1 MLLAVMMCFS
11 LLPVSAFAEGDEL
24 TADLTA
30 VEETEEQTAVEEP
43 EEQSADLTPETAD
56 VETEDAPADLT
67 TETAV
72 EEPEEQPAE
81 DAVYPTAEYEEGVE
95 HGYIAPD
102 GTEIPEDEVWSGGAE
117 LLGVYDTD
125 YPVASDFSIAESK
138 QTLSPGDTIHFT
150 VKVTDNDGIEKVYG
164 TLSSKKAENRY
175 IAFTQ
180 SDEDQTIFTGE
191 YTFKDSDPTGEY
203 FLYSLMARDTYGFYT
218 GYSRYNGRNSSML
231 PDYVKLYN
239 PNVEPDTDLSDIT
252 SVAVTEAGQTITAGK
267 DSFHATFSLPEDT
280 ESLDSVYASIYS
292 SAGYSYNFS
301 VYNNNLSYDFDAS
314 TKAVTVTCTPGTD
327 IVNGDYYL
335 GYINVY
341 ANNYNVFYYWRPTDS
356 SAAELNFTVAGGKGP
371 GNGPTVS
378 DVKCEENNL
387 TVTDGETVHFSARFT
402 SNVEISSATMYLSPF
417 NASEDTQGESH
428 YTQSNITIALTYNAS
443 TDLYEG
449 SYTMQD
455 DDVYGAYEIN
465 EISVKDANGK
475 YTYFYSYAYNFNQI
489 FLFAESKSES
499 IKRLDKAMDLAWNKN
514 GKGSISLTLPADNQ
528 GSFRVSFYNADT
540 GEYITSVSYSGY
552 TYTATFSSNEFT
564 YIVAVDDLP
573 SGNYYFTVTINGDG
587 VSYYDSE
594 TATSGTYKYTRP
606 SKKLATPG
614 TPVWTG
620 IGSGGYEQA
629 KCTYGST
636 TNVSKFLYEVYFA
649 EELSDTPEEI
659 YWSDAGTNSVFTLW
673 DYWIQTYG
681 SGYYYLRVRAISG
694 NIDSYCSS
702 DWSEMSEAYALT
714 DAVSDVVSEL
724 DEVETIGKT
733 ADEIRQQVQ
742 DIGTDNLLTAL
753 TASSSAVESLKEIEE
768 DTGIATSVSS
778 TVSSFDDSL
787 VSFTGAALNDLN
799 GATSVTL
806 NVDPPEKEHT
816 VPSRYNNTLAIS
828 FSMNLDNA
836 ADQENLTVPVV
847 VELPVPNTINPSYLV
862 ILHYPA
868 DGGEPETVLPY
879 IYTSGGIT
887 YARIVLTSFSDFV
900 MTQEY
905 EPLTWDLSSN
915 GTLTISGIGPMEDY
929 AAGEAPWYLSR
940 AKIKEVVIGDG
951 ISSIGANAFYGC
963 TALVGTVIPANVTSI
978 GYMAFGKCSKL
989 TSVMFKGCPAIADGA
1004 FTSVKVT
1011 AYYSA
1016 SDGWNE
1022 SNMLS
1027 YGGTLTWKLWA
1038 GDEDYTGDTATVRAE
1053 LDHDY
1058 IMAEAGDTLKLTAAV
1073 YTGEDGYISSPI
1085 SWKAVDAEGNES
1097 GVVNI
1102 ESTTDNTG
1110 SYTATLSA
1118 AAKGTAY
1125 IVFETEACYPTFNK
1139 NGTYASNVYETI
1151 SATCRIDVT
1160 EADPEITAN
1169 LPATKATVELY
1180 KTSYTRFNVLLL
1192 TDDLSTNPV
1201 ESSGISSN
1209 GAELNSAENTAWT
1222 IESARFADET
1232 VNSYFT
1238 LNPVDDR
1245 TLEIVPTEK
1254 AVVMGAKLAS
1264 SFKSKV
1270 IVTVDGEDYT
1280 CITTDGKNTEQVMA
1294 LTVKKTVPSIK
1305 AAAVKLNS
1313 YLDSDTAQLTFTGGT
1328 VTQISEDTSKN
1339 TAKTTAVP
1347 SWLQGDY
1354 GYVDYDGMTVTI
1366 KYSGMK
1372 SASGKLYLNA
1382 LVDGYVT
1389 TVPVVVSVSASQT
1402 APKLTFKTSASSLV
1416 SGIGDSITATGTV
1429 TPNVYNNTDDSGN
1442 RIYPVSIEKITEGK
1456 NVYYPDDDGNFTQ
1469 LSFMVSEYSADIYVS
1484 APNNASDGKDHTYKV
1499 FATIGPEGRQKEF
1512 SFTVKVLAPY
1522 KGTAR
1527 VNKLTVKSSGTIDT
1541 AIKGSSITLTPTLSN
1556 YSNTYGIGYRFEFYK
1571 TTTKGNTIPEGLDP
1585 LENVFSGV
1593 DLIDYVKNKC
1603 VHYSLITMADD
1614 AVLESGYY
1622 YKVRVICY
1630 SKSNVDE
1637 ELASAVINLNT
1648 KSSDPAKL
1656 KPSVTIKSSDYIDV
1670 LRPGT
1675 SAVIITPTFKN
1686 WCSYDY
1692 TLDNA
1697 KKDVKIIRTSDK
1709 KDVTECFRF
1718 MVARNYNTSIR
1729 YGYGILMDSS
1739 YTGDIKISHNDKFT
1753 VEFTPTVQYN
1763 GADLALKATCS
1774 ITVKQGT
1781 VKLTATPTA
1790 ATMYAKDRYSTA
1802 TVVINKSDYNLND
1815 IREVKLDAAS
1825 DKLFDLVD
1833 LGDGQ
1838 YMLKYDN
1845 SCIPAGIKAGQT
1857 KTVKLS
1863 VYLEGNN
1870 PANGKTT
1877 ISPNATLSVKVSI
1890 K

>member
-1 MLLAVMMCFS
+1 M
-11 LLPVSAFAEGDEL
+11 
-24 TADLTA
+24 
-30 VEETEEQTAVEEP
+30 
-43 EEQSADLTPETAD
+43 
-56 VETEDAPADLT
+56 
-67 TETAV
+67 
-72 EEPEEQPAE
+72 
-81 DAVYPTAEYEEGVE
+81 
-95 HGYIAPD
+95 IPD
-102 GTEIPEDEVWSGGAE
+102 G
-117 LLGVYDTD
+117 
-125 YPVASDFSIAESK
+125 
-138 QTLSPGDTIHFT
+138 
-150 VKVTDNDGIEKVYG
+150 
-164 TLSSKKAENRY
+164 
-175 IAFTQ
+175 
-180 SDEDQTIFTGE
+180 
-191 YTFKDSDPTGEY
+191 
-203 FLYSLMARDTYGFYT
+203 
-218 GYSRYNGRNSSML
+218 
-231 PDYVKLYN
+231 
-239 PNVEPDTDLSDIT
+239 
-252 SVAVTEAGQTITAGK
+252 ITA
-267 DSFHATFSLPEDT
+267 
-280 ESLDSVYASIYS
+280 I
-292 SAGYSYNFS
+292 
-301 VYNNNLSYDFDAS
+301 
-314 TKAVTVTCTPGTD
+314 
-327 IVNGDYYL
+327 GDY
-335 GYINVY
+335 
-341 ANNYNVFYYWRPTDS
+341 
-356 SAAELNFTVAGGKGP
+356 
-371 GNGPTVS
+371 
-378 DVKCEENNL
+378 
-387 TVTDGETVHFSARFT
+387 
-402 SNVEISSATMYLSPF
+402 
-417 NASEDTQGESH
+417 
-428 YTQSNITIALTYNAS
+428 
-443 TDLYEG
+443 
-449 SYTMQD
+449 
-455 DDVYGAYEIN
+455 
-465 EISVKDANGK
+465 
-475 YTYFYSYAYNFNQI
+475 
-489 FLFAESKSES
+489 
-499 IKRLDKAMDLAWNKN
+499 
-514 GKGSISLTLPADNQ
+514 
-528 GSFRVSFYNADT
+528 
-540 GEYITSVSYSGY
+540 
-552 TYTATFSSNEFT
+552 
-564 YIVAVDDLP
+564 
-573 SGNYYFTVTINGDG
+573 
-587 VSYYDSE
+587 
-594 TATSGTYKYTRP
+594 
-606 SKKLATPG
+606 
-614 TPVWTG
+614 
-620 IGSGGYEQA
+620 
-629 KCTYGST
+629 
-636 TNVSKFLYEVYFA
+636 
-649 EELSDTPEEI
+649 
-659 YWSDAGTNSVFTLW
+659 
-673 DYWIQTYG
+673 
-681 SGYYYLRVRAISG
+681 
-694 NIDSYCSS
+694 
-702 DWSEMSEAYALT
+702 
-714 DAVSDVVSEL
+714 
-724 DEVETIGKT
+724 
-733 ADEIRQQVQ
+733 
-742 DIGTDNLLTAL
+742 
-753 TASSSAVESLKEIEE
+753 
-768 DTGIATSVSS
+768 
-778 TVSSFDDSL
+778 
-787 VSFTGAALNDLN
+787 
-799 GATSVTL
+799 
-806 NVDPPEKEHT
+806 
-816 VPSRYNNTLAIS
+816 
-828 FSMNLDNA
+828 
-836 ADQENLTVPVV
+836 
-847 VELPVPNTINPSYLV
+847 
-862 ILHYPA
+862 
-868 DGGEPETVLPY
+868 
-879 IYTSGGIT
+879 
-887 YARIVLTSFSDFV
+887 
-900 MTQEY
+900 
-905 EPLTWDLSSN
+905 
-915 GTLTISGIGPMEDY
+915 
-929 AAGEAPWYLSR
+929 
-940 AKIKEVVIGDG
+940 
-951 ISSIGANAFYGC
+951 AFYGC
-963 TALVGTVIPANVTSI
+963 TALVGTVIPADVTSI

-1004 FTSVKVT
+1004 FTSVKAT

-1058 IMAEAGDTLKLTAAV
+1058 IMAETGDALKLTAAV

-1118 AAKGTAY
+1118 AAEGTAY
-1125 IVFETEACYPTFNK
+1125 IVFETEVSYPTYNK
-1139 NGTYASNVYETI
+1139 DGSVASYVYETI

-1201 ESSGISSN
+1201 ASNGISSN

-1254 AVVMGAKLAS
+1254 AVIMGAKLAS

-1270 IVTVDGEDYT
+1270 IVTVDGKDYT

-1305 AAAVKLNS
+1305 AASVKLNS

-1347 SWLQGDY
+1347 SWLKGDY
-1354 GYVDYDGMTVTI
+1354 GSVDYDGMTVTI

-1416 SGIGDSITATGTV
+1416 SGIGDSITAAGTV

-1522 KGTAR
+1522 KGTAQ

-1556 YSNTYGIGYRFEFYK
+1556 YSNTYGIGYKFEFYK
-1571 TTTKGNTIPEGLDP
+1571 TTTKGNTIPAGTEP

-1593 DLIDYVKNKC
+1593 DLIDYVKNKY
-1603 VHYSLITMADD
+1603 VHYSLITIADD
-1614 AVLESGYY
+1614 AALESGYY

-1630 SKSNVDE
+1630 SKSNTTE

-1870 PANGKTT
+1870 PATGKTT
-1877 ISPNATLSVKVSI
+1877 TSPNATLSVKVSI